1 MRRRGPIAFALTLS
15 LVVAALI
22 GGAGAGS
29 CASGTGAPVSTPPP
43 TPVPPFGSPSPFPTA
58 LVTPSP
64 APRAPR
70 LGARAAILE
79 DLDTGQVLFERA
91 ARSRRPVASVT
102 KVMTAL
108 LVLEKLS
115 PGDVVTAGRDA
126 TGQTG
131 SKLGL
136 AAGERITVRNLL
148 YALLLQSSNDAAVA
162 LADAVAGSVP
172 RFVELMNERAG
183 ELGLRDTRF
192 ASPNGLDDRGYS
204 SATDLAAM
212 TREAYGHSLFAQ
224 IVRTK
229 TWNIPAPSGPS
240 RHIQNRNALLW
251 LYPGAIGVKT
261 GFTSPAGRCIIA
273 TGGRGET
280 RVLAVV
286 LGEPGEPFDDAA
298 TLLNYGLLEFV
309 RVTLIRL
316 GESVGTVDVQGSPVP
331 AVAGADLSALVRRD
345 LLGAVGRRLLGAS
358 GLTLPVAV
366 GAPVGTEV
374 SSVAG
379 SPLGSVPAVAAT
391 SVPAPGPAPT
401 ALSEHPLAALIR
413 LLRALLR
420 AVLQPFL

>member
-1 MRRRGPIAFALTLS
+1 MRRRCLIAFTLALS

-22 GGAGAGS
+22 GGAGGGSSTAG
-29 CASGTGAPVSTPPP
+29 AGAPVSTPPP

-58 LVTPSP
+58 LITPSP

-70 LGARAAILE
+70 LSAPAAILE
-79 DLDTGQVLFERA
+79 DLDTGQVLFQRGA
-91 ARSRRPVASVT
+91 GSRRPVASVT

-108 LVLEKLS
+108 LALEKLS
-115 PGDVVTAGRDA
+115 PGDVVTVGRDA

-136 AAGERITVRNLL
+136 AVGERVTVRNLL

-172 RFVELMNERAG
+172 TFVQLMNERAG
-183 ELGLRDTRF
+183 QLGLGNTRF

-204 SATDLAAM
+204 SAADLATM
-212 TREAYGHSLFAQ
+212 TREAYERPLFAQ
-224 IVRTK
+224 IVQTK
-229 TWNIPAPSGPS
+229 TWNIPAPSGPT

-261 GFTSPAGRCIIA
+261 GFTSAAGRCMIA
-273 TGGRGET
+273 TGGRGGM

-286 LGEPGEPFDDAA
+286 LGERGEPFDDAA

-316 GESVGTVDVQGSPVP
+316 GEAVGTVDVQGSPVP
-331 AVAGADLSALVRRD
+331 AIAGADLSALIRRD
-345 LLGAVGRRLLGAS
+345 VLGAVKRSLLGAP
-358 GLTLPVAV
+358 GLTLPVAA
-366 GAPVGTEV
+366 GALVGTESV
-374 SSVAG
+374 SVGG
-379 SPLGSVPAVAAT
+379 SAFGSVPVAAAT
-391 SVPAPGPAPT
+391 SVPAPSPPPT
-401 ALSEHPLAALIR
+401 ALRGHPLDAVIR

-420 AVLQPFL
+420 AVLQAFL